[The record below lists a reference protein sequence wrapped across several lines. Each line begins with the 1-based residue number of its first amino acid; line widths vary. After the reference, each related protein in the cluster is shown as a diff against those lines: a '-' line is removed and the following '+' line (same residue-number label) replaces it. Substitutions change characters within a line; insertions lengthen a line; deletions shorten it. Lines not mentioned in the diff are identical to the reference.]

1 MAPVPLELPDI
12 DPYITL
18 VVDGD
23 LPLDPVIHAC
33 LGAGKHDIIRA
44 SNPKGALAKAGKFQP
59 SLILL
64 NCDLEGITGL
74 ELLPELLMQANG
86 AAVIMMSSQPSIADA
101 VEAMKNGAVDY
112 LELPVDAKKL
122 TKVIDAHKAY
132 FVAS

>member
-1 MAPVPLELPDI
+1 MLLEGPDG

-23 LPLDPVIHAC
+23 LPLDEVIHAC

-44 SNPKGALAKAGKFQP
+44 SSSKDALAKAGKFQP

-86 AAVIMMSSQPSIADA
+86 AAVVMMSSQPCIADA

-122 TKVIDAHKAY
+122 TKAIDAHKAY
-132 FVAS
+132 FTAA

>member
-1 MAPVPLELPDI
+1 MAPMPSERTDE

-86 AAVIMMSSQPSIADA
+86 AAVIMMSSQPRIADA

-112 LELPVDAKKL
+112 LELPVDAVKL

>member
-1 MAPVPLELPDI
+1 MLVERTDD
-12 DPYITL
+12 DPYTTL

-23 LPLDPVIHAC
+23 LPLDEVIHAC
-33 LGAGKHDIIRA
+33 LGKGRHDIIRA
-44 SNPKGALAKAGKFQP
+44 SDPKDALAKAGKLQP

-64 NCDLEGITGL
+64 NCDLEFISGL

-86 AAVIMMSSQPSIADA
+86 AVVIMMSSQPRIADA

-112 LELPVDAKKL
+112 LELPVDPKKL